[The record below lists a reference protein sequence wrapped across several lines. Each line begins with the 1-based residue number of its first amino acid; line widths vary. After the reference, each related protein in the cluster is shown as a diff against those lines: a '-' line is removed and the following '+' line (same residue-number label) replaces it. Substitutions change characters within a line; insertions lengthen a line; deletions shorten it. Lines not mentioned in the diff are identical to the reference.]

1 MQHIRNHP
9 LPSTISPRIVS
20 IPFYSIFAPIMT
32 FKVGIIGPE
41 STAKSTLSQQLAK
54 AFGGVYIPE
63 YAREY
68 IANLS
73 RPYTYDDVSAIAHHQ
88 IQQLQI
94 TPTTPYPLSHS
105 VSQCLSDSVSQ
116 SLSDSVTPSLPSDAA
131 PIFPPVGGTGGG
143 LLFYDTELIITKV
156 WFLHKYNTCPTFLLE
171 ALDNNPID
179 FYLLCAPDLPFVPD
193 PLREN
198 PHLRDHLFQWYER
211 ELQAYHKPYAII
223 RGEGPARLQS
233 AIQALQS
240 HLSTHL

>member
-1 MQHIRNHP
+1 MLQHIRNHP

-20 IPFYSIFAPIMT
+20 TPFYSIFAPIMT

-41 STAKSTLSQQLAK
+41 STAKSTLSQQLAEVL
-54 AFGGVYIPE
+54 GGVYIPE

-73 RPYTYDDVSAIAHHQ
+73 RPYTYDDVAAIAHHQ

-94 TPTTPYPLSHS
+94 TPAASP
-105 VSQCLSDSVSQ
+105 
-116 SLSDSVTPSLPSDAA
+116 SLSVSVTPSLPSDAA
-131 PIFPPVGGTGGG
+131 PIFPPVGEIRGG
-143 LLFYDTELIITKV
+143 LFFYDTELIITKV
-156 WFLHKYNTCPTFLLE
+156 WFLHKYNRCPDFLLK

-198 PHLRDHLFQWYER
+198 PHLRDYLFQWYER
-211 ELQAYHKPYAII
+211 ELQTYHKPYAII
-223 RGEGPARLQS
+223 RGEGPVRLHS
-233 AIQALQS
+233 AIQALQAK
-240 HLSTHL
+240 